1 MTQTQPAPQPGA
13 YFDVPGVG
21 GGTQWT
27 DQDESTVS
35 LATVLSSGVQT
46 VANGILPFKATDV
59 VIDWGVNL
67 AVAQTYT
74 NGTGTPFTSPYAPWN
89 NIGPTKLLVQN
100 QYASVDVE
108 NGIDL
113 YIFNILRPWRE
124 SMIRGNL
131 YANAAGDPLGGTATG
146 YQAVGN
152 AQAYLLST
160 AQWTSAAAAWSTL
173 LRLPASVTFDL
184 YWDLDVYGRPV
195 GTPPHA
201 AIVSPQFMAGA
212 TRQIIPQ
219 VTFAAGIG
227 TLDVSPVFYNPL
239 GTATYT
245 AASATQTFRR
255 KAIYSSDPTM
265 LPPVYAWQYRWRTVR
280 FSLSGVA
287 TTKLLVPQDTGQ
299 VLAIYVRMWDPSSNT
314 ITAGAGAPIQL
325 SAVSRIQFQYGS
337 GLFAFDGTPAQL
349 QADWLEKHGTLLP
362 PGVFCLDL
370 MLDERNNRTNKRAL
384 NTLTTAGILV
394 SITFTGAQSATAY
407 AVMGLESLVYVA

>member
-1 MTQTQPAPQPGA
+1 MTQTQPAPGPGA
-13 YFDVPGVG
+13 YFDVPGIG

-27 DQDESTVS
+27 DQDESTIS
-35 LATVLSSGVQT
+35 LNTALTQGTQV

-59 VIDWGVNL
+59 VVDWQVQLNI
-67 AVAQTYT
+67 AQTYT
-74 NGTGTPFTSPYAPWN
+74 DAAGAPSTSPYAPWN
-89 NIGPTKLLVQN
+89 NVGPVKLLVQN

-113 YIFNILRPWRE
+113 YIFNLMRPWRE
-124 SMIRGNL
+124 SFIRSNV
-131 YANAAGDPLGGTATG
+131 YANAAGDALGGTAIG
-146 YQAVGN
+146 YQALGN

-160 AQWTSAAAAWSTL
+160 AQWTKAAAAWQTI
-173 LRLPASVTFDL
+173 LRLPASITFDL

-219 VTFAAGIG
+219 LTYNAGIG
-227 TLDVSPVFYNPL
+227 TLDTSPVFYVGGAP
-239 GTATYT
+239 TYT
-245 AASATQTFRR
+245 LASSVSTFRR

-265 LPPVYAWQYRWRTVR
+265 LPPVYAWQYRWRTTR
-280 FSLSGVA
+280 FSLSGVS

-299 VLAIYVRMWDPSSNT
+299 LLAVYVRMWDPSSNT
-314 ITAGAGAPIQL
+314 IAVGAGAPIQL
-325 SAVSRIQFQYGS
+325 SAVSRIQVQYGS

-349 QADWLEKHGTLLP
+349 QADWLEKHDTLLP

>member
-1 MTQTQPAPQPGA
+1 MTQTQPAPGPGA
-13 YFDVPGVG
+13 YFDVPGIG

-27 DQDESTVS
+27 DQDESTVTLNTA
-35 LATVLSSGVQT
+35 LAQGVQT
-46 VANGILPFKATDV
+46 VVNGILPFKATDV
-59 VIDWGVNL
+59 VVDWQIQLNI
-67 AVAQTYT
+67 AQTYT
-74 NGTGTPFTSPYAPWN
+74 DGAGAASTSPYAPWN
-89 NIGPTKLLVQN
+89 NIGPVKLLVQN

-113 YIFNILRPWRE
+113 YIFNLLRPWRE
-124 SMIRGNL
+124 SFIRSNI
-131 YANAAGDPLGGTATG
+131 YASPAGDPLGGTATG
-146 YQAVGN
+146 YQALGN
-152 AQAYLLST
+152 AQAPLLST
-160 AQWTSAAAAWSTL
+160 AQWTKAAAAWQTI
-173 LRLPASVTFDL
+173 LRLPASITFDL

-201 AIVSPQFMAGA
+201 AIVSPQYMAGA

-219 VTFAAGIG
+219 VTFQPGIG
-227 TLDVSPVFYNPL
+227 VLDQSPIFYIGGAP
-239 GTATYT
+239 TYT
-245 AASATQTFRR
+245 VASAVSTFRR

-265 LPPVYAWQYRWRTVR
+265 LPPVYAWQYRWRTAR
-280 FSLSGVA
+280 FSIAGVS

-299 VLAIYVRMWDPSSNT
+299 LLAVYIRMWDPSSAA
-314 ITAGAGAPIQL
+314 IAAGAGAPIQL
-325 SAVSRIQFQYGS
+325 SAVSRIQVQYGS
-337 GLFAFDGTPAQL
+337 GLFAFDGTAAQL
-349 QADWLEKHGTLLP
+349 QADWLEKHDTLLP

>member
-1 MTQTQPAPQPGA
+1 
-13 YFDVPGVG
+13 VG
-21 GGTQWT
+21 P
-27 DQDESTVS
+27 V
-35 LATVLSSGVQT
+35 
-46 VANGILPFKATDV
+46 
-59 VIDWGVNL
+59 
-67 AVAQTYT
+67 
-74 NGTGTPFTSPYAPWN
+74 
-89 NIGPTKLLVQN
+89 KLLVQN

-113 YIFNILRPWRE
+113 YIFNIMRPWRPTFA
-124 SMIRGNL
+124 RANQ
-131 YANAAGDPLGGTATG
+131 YANAAGDALGGTAIG
-146 YQAVGN
+146 YQALGN

-160 AQWTSAAAAWSTL
+160 AQWTKAAAAWHTI
-173 LRLPASVTFDL
+173 LRLPASITFDL

-201 AIVSPQFMAGA
+201 AIVSPQYMAGA

-219 VTFAAGIG
+219 FTFEPGIG
-227 TLDVSPVFYNPL
+227 TLDVSPIFYIGGAP
-239 GTATYT
+239 TYT
-245 AASATQTFRR
+245 AASAVTTIRR
-255 KAIYSSDPTM
+255 KAIYASDPTM
-265 LPPVYAWQYRWRTVR
+265 LPPVYAWQYRWRTTR
-280 FSLSGVA
+280 FSLSGVS

-299 VLAIYVRMWDPSSNT
+299 LLACYVRMWDPSSAV
-314 ITAGAGAPIQL
+314 IAAGAGSPIQL

-349 QADWLEKHGTLLP
+349 QADWLEKHGVLLP

-370 MLDERNNRTNKRAL
+370 MLDERGNRSNKRAL